1 VNNYYDEYKNKLV
14 SADDAV
20 KVVKSGDW
28 VAYSHFVMFPETL
41 DKALSKRKDELRGVK
56 VKTSTAMHPPQVALV
71 DPEKKSFIYNAGF
84 FSHNDRVASKKGN
97 AYYIPTNFYEEVPR
111 LLNGYA
117 AKPNVAFIK
126 TTPMDKNGFFNFG
139 PSCTFTHAVATTA
152 DVVVLEI
159 NDRVPTCLGGSGENI
174 HISHVDYIVESEN
187 MPLVTLPTQDTIAE
201 EDQKIASYIM
211 EEIEDGS
218 CLQLGIGGIPNAV
231 GHMIADSNLKDL
243 GMHSEMM
250 VDSYL
255 EMFKKGRIT
264 NARKNIDQNKMVF
277 TFAMGSEELYTF
289 LDNNPVCATYSVDY
303 TNGYATIASN
313 DNVIS
318 INNALQVDLFG
329 QICSESHGN
338 QHISGT
344 GGQLDFVIGATLS
357 KGGKAFICL
366 RSTRHSVSK
375 NKKISR
381 IVPVVEGVV
390 TVPRSMAFYV
400 VTEYGKVNLKGK
412 TTWEIAE
419 ALISIAHPDFRDD
432 LIKEAEQM
440 GVWIKNNKRAK

>member
-1 VNNYYDEYKNKLV
+1 MMSYVVEYRNKLV
-14 SADDAV
+14 SADEAV

-41 DKALSKRKDELRGVK
+41 DQALSKRKDELQGVK
-56 VKTSTAMHPPQVALV
+56 VKTSTAMYPPQVALV
-71 DPEKKSFIYNAGF
+71 DPEKKSFIYNSGF
-84 FSHNDRVASKKGN
+84 FSHNDRMLGKTGN
-97 AYYIPTNFYEEVPR
+97 AYYIPCNFYEEVPR
-111 LLNGYA
+111 LLNGST
-117 AKPNVAFIK
+117 AKPNVSFIK

-139 PSCTFTHAVATTA
+139 PSCTFTHAIATTA
-152 DVVVLEI
+152 DVLVLEI

-174 HISHVDYIVESEN
+174 HISQVDYIIESEN
-187 MPLVTLPTQDTIAE
+187 MPLVTLPNQNTIAE

-218 CLQLGIGGIPNAV
+218 CIQLGIGGIPNAV

-243 GMHSEMM
+243 GIHSEMM
-250 VDSYL
+250 VDSFL
-255 EMFKKGRIT
+255 EMYKKGKIT
-264 NARKNIDQNKMVF
+264 NARKKIDCHKMVY

-303 TNGYATIASN
+303 TNGYSTIASN
-313 DNVIS
+313 DNVVS

-329 QICSESHGN
+329 QICSESQGN
-338 QHISGT
+338 RHISGT
-344 GGQLDFVIGATLS
+344 GGQLDFVIGATHS

-366 RSTRHSVSK
+366 RSTRASVDGSK
-375 NKKISR
+375 RVSR
-381 IVPVVEGVV
+381 IVPVVQGVV

-419 ALISIAHPDFRDD
+419 SLIAIAHPDFRDD
-432 LIKEAEQM
+432 LIKEAEAM
-440 GVWIKNNKRAK
+440 GIWIRSNKRT